1 MIRQIKDIGKT
12 ILPASIVR
20 VMRKIISRNSVLAED
35 TKAAKRFKGEFFLHA
50 FKALDFNGI
59 DGDYVEFGSYSGMT
73 FHLAFDQIR
82 RRKTKRH
89 MWAFDSFQG
98 LPQAASP
105 LDSHPVW
112 KKGSMSMGVDEF
124 HEICRKHS
132 IPDDGYTIVE
142 GFYADTLAHM
152 SAKALPTNIALAY
165 IDCDMYSSAKT
176 VLEFLKPRLKH
187 GMILAFDDYFCWSPK
202 LISGERKA
210 FLDVFAGNKKW
221 EFVRYRN
228 YSWGG
233 LSFVVER
240 AGKTLQ

>member
-1 MIRQIKDIGKT
+1 MILRLKELAKR
-12 ILPASIVR
+12 ILPAAVL
-20 VMRKIISRNSVLAED
+20 RKIRHYKNPLFEAD
-35 TKAAKRFKGEFFLHA
+35 LDAAWNFKREFFWCA

-73 FHLAFDQIR
+73 FRLAFDETR
-82 RRKTKRH
+82 RRNIKRH

-98 LPQAASP
+98 LPHAASS
-105 LDSHPVW
+105 LDNHPRW
-112 KKGSMSMGVDEF
+112 KEGSMAMGVDEF
-124 HEICRKHS
+124 REICRKHS
-132 IPDDGYTIVE
+132 IPEDGYTIVE
-142 GFYADTLAHM
+142 GFYAGTLAQM
-152 SAKALPTNIALAY
+152 PAKALPTNIALAY

-210 FLDVFAGNKKW
+210 FLDVLAGNKKW
-221 EFVRYRN
+221 DFVRYRN

-240 AGKTLQ
+240 AGQALK